1 MEIGT
6 NWVLTEG
13 LTIAT
18 VEAIVCKLYEKK
30 CTSVDVL
37 RYELHCA
44 KEGKV
49 ASESCTIQLDFV
61 VKYGRYSYIY
71 FLLKRL

>member
-49 ASESCTIQLDFV
+49 ASESCTI
-61 VKYGRYSYIY
+61 
-71 FLLKRL
+71 